1 MSDDLTAMLGEDL
14 GDFLDDLGDDVA
26 PAQIEADAQ
35 NKAIILRRRKRALA
49 RHIRNNPD
57 ELGKFTIGG
66 AFKSLGKGITAPMR
80 IVGKVATGDFKG
92 ALKAAADP
100 MGLKTLLRKGK
111 NTVKDVRGAIH
122 APQKLV
128 ARAGAQ
134 LGFPAFPAGLKHPAP
149 TIKAHCSP
157 CKPDLALSKDLTTR
171 VVPEMKRIQTL
182 LGKMEL
188 NHKATAEHKRKK
200 QDKAW
205 RKEVLV
211 LLKRIQQKRCA

>member
-92 ALKAAADP
+92 ALKAAADGP
-100 MGLKTLLRKGK
+100 MKGILQYNDEELVSVDFLHNPHSSIVDGPLTKALGDRMLKVFSWYDNEWGFSVRLR
-111 NTVKDVRGAIH
+111 DLI
-122 APQKLV
+122 KLV
-128 ARAGAQ
+128 SR
-134 LGFPAFPAGLKHPAP
+134 
-149 TIKAHCSP
+149 
-157 CKPDLALSKDLTTR
+157 
-171 VVPEMKRIQTL
+171 
-182 LGKMEL
+182 
-188 NHKATAEHKRKK
+188 
-200 QDKAW
+200 
-205 RKEVLV
+205 
-211 LLKRIQQKRCA
+211 